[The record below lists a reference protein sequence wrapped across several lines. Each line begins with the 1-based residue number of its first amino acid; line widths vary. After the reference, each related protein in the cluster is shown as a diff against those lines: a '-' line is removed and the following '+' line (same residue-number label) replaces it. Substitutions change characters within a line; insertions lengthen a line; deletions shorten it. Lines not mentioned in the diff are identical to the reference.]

1 MHRILT
7 IAALAGMAAGVFLL
21 AAGTAQAQSGRA
33 CFRQAEAFGQAVTAM
48 GNLSQDITNPSSK
61 LKEATDLR
69 NKGMEACLAG
79 KTKEGRAMIEQAT
92 AMLKG

>member
-1 MHRILT
+1 
-7 IAALAGMAAGVFLL
+7 MAAGTCLL
-21 AAGTAQAQSGRA
+21 ATGTAQAQSGRA

-48 GNLSQDITNPSSK
+48 GNLQQDIANPSPK

>member
-1 MHRILT
+1 
-7 IAALAGMAAGVFLL
+7 
-21 AAGTAQAQSGRA
+21 
-33 CFRQAEAFGQAVTAM
+33 M
-48 GNLSQDITNPSSK
+48 GNLSQDITNPSPK

-92 AMLKG
+92 AMLRG

>member
-33 CFRQAEAFGQAVTAM
+33 CFRQAQAFGQAVTAM
-48 GNLSQDITNPSSK
+48 GNLAGDIMNPSPK

-92 AMLKG
+92 AMLTG

>member
-7 IAALAGMAAGVFLL
+7 SAALAGMAAGVCLL
-21 AAGTAQAQSGRA
+21 ATGTAQAQSGRA
-33 CFRQAEAFGQAVTAM
+33 CFRQAQAFGEAVTAM
-48 GNLSQDITNPSSK
+48 GNLSQDITNPSPK

-92 AMLKG
+92 AMLRG

>member
-1 MHRILT
+1 MHRTLT
-7 IAALAGMAAGVFLL
+7 IAALAGMAAGVCLL
-21 AAGTAQAQSGRA
+21 VAGTAQAQSGRA

-48 GNLSQDITNPSSK
+48 GSLSQDIANPSPK

-69 NKGMEACLAG
+69 NQGMEACLAG

>member
-1 MHRILT
+1 
-7 IAALAGMAAGVFLL
+7 
-21 AAGTAQAQSGRA
+21 
-33 CFRQAEAFGQAVTAM
+33 M

-92 AMLKG
+92 AMLRG

>member
-7 IAALAGMAAGVFLL
+7 ITACRRGRRSLPAGSGAPRPVGSRLLPASRSLRPGGHRDGQPVAGHRQSLA
-21 AAGTAQAQSGRA
+21 
-33 CFRQAEAFGQAVTAM
+33 E
-48 GNLSQDITNPSSK
+48 

-69 NKGMEACLAG
+69 NQGMEACLAG

>member
-33 CFRQAEAFGQAVTAM
+33 CFRQAQAFGEAVTAM
-48 GNLSQDITNPSSK
+48 GNLAEDILNPSPK

-92 AMLKG
+92 AMLRG

>member
-7 IAALAGMAAGVFLL
+7 IAALAGMAAATCLL
-21 AAGTAQAQSGRA
+21 VTGTAQAQSGRA

-48 GNLSQDITNPSSK
+48 GNLPQDITNPSPK

-69 NKGMEACLAG
+69 NQGMEACLAG

-92 AMLKG
+92 AMLRG

>member
-48 GNLSQDITNPSSK
+48 GNLQQDITNPSPK

-92 AMLKG
+92 AMLRG